1 MGYVVDQKS
10 QINSELGLMMPRL
23 KAFASALTAN
33 EAASLSLGKATRNHI
48 LARMAK
54 ERGHTP
60 VALWAFA
67 QMYKI
72 WASRMKPAQD
82 ERATPADPRLF
93 QPRSRANDGGA
104 SARFARSLAQ
114 LSPQQRGTLHLVYG
128 ERLSYD
134 EVAEILSLPVS
145 AIVTRL
151 AKCHAV
157 LAHTDERERGAIAP
171 ERAEARR
178 FAEASPPGQ
187 GRAA

>member
-23 KAFASALTAN
+23 KAFAAALTAN
-33 EAASLSLGKATRNHI
+33 EAASQSLGKATRNHI

-60 VALWAFA
+60 VALWAFT

-72 WASRMKPAQD
+72 CASRMKHAQD
-82 ERATPADPRLF
+82 ERAVPADPRLF

-104 SARFARSLAQ
+104 SARFARALAQ

-134 EVAEILSLPVS
+134 EVAEIFGLPVS

-151 AKCHAV
+151 AKCHAG
-157 LAHTDERERGAIAP
+157 LAQAEERERGAFAS
-171 ERAEARR
+171 ERIETRH
-178 FAEASPPGQ
+178 FAETNAAGQ

>member
-23 KAFASALTAN
+23 KAFAAALTAN
-33 EAASLSLGKATRNHI
+33 EAVSQSLGKATRNHI

-54 ERGHTP
+54 DRGHTP
-60 VALWAFA
+60 VALWSFA

-72 WASRMKPAQD
+72 WASRMKSGQD
-82 ERATPADPRLF
+82 ERAAPADPRLF

-104 SARFARSLAQ
+104 SARFARQLAQ
-114 LSPQQRGTLHLVYG
+114 LSPQQRGTLHLIYG
-128 ERLSYD
+128 ERLAYD
-134 EVAEILSLPVS
+134 EVAEIFGQPVA

-157 LAHTDERERGAIAP
+157 LAQAEERERGGFAP
-171 ERAEARR
+171 ERTEHRQ
-178 FAEASPPGQ
+178 FAEVNAPGH